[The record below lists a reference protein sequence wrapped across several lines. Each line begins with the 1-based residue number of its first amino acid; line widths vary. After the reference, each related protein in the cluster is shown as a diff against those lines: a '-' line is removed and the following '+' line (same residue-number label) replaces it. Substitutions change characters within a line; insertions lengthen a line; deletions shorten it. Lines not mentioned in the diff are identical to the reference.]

1 MGGGR
6 NGGGGEIRGGGGEE
20 RGGGGG
26 RIMKYKIPLHKSMH
40 YLSLT
45 SPLTM
50 GVQLFSIRLAAS

>member
-1 MGGGR
+1 MR
-6 NGGGGEIRGGGGEE
+6 REEITWEE
-20 RGGGGG
+20 GADKEGGG